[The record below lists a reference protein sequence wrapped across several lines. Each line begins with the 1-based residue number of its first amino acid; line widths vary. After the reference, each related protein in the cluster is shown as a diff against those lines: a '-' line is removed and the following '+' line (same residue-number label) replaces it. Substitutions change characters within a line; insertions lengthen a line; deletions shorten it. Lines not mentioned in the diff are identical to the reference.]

1 MNFPK
6 RKNIRLKDFDYS
18 SQGSYFITFCLQNKK
33 KLLSKIHVGA
43 IHESPEVELT
53 EYGKAVETVIDTI
66 EKRFGVKVDTYVIM
80 PNHAHILITINENL
94 NRAIHESPLRD
105 GRSVI
110 SKIVGYVKMNSS
122 KAIHLFD
129 PDLKLWQRSY
139 YDHIIRN
146 DADYLEKADYILT
159 NPAKWQEDE
168 YFIQ

>member
-1 MNFPK
+1 M
-6 RKNIRLKDFDYS
+6 
-18 SQGSYFITFCLQNKK
+18 
-33 KLLSKIHVGA
+33 V
-43 IHESPEVELT
+43 
-53 EYGKAVETVIDTI
+53 
-66 EKRFGVKVDTYVIM
+66 
-80 PNHAHILITINENL
+80 NENL